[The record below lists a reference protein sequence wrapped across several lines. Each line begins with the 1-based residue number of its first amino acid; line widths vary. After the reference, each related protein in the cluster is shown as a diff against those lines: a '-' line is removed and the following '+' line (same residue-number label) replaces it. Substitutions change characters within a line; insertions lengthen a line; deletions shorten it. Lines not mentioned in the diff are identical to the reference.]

1 MRSATSFRVIAGVT
15 LLIAG
20 SAVQAQ
26 AGLISVTSA
35 SGASPASIAASMD
48 AFRAFIGGGAVAGP
62 NGSFGG
68 LRREINWDG
77 VPDGFASPTDL
88 PPNFFNATSPRGAV
102 FATPGT
108 GFRVSADSSN
118 PTGTPVRFG
127 DLNPAYAT
135 EFQTFSAERLFGV
148 LGATVMDVLFF
159 VPGTNTPAAVTAFGA
174 VFVDNTGSTFPSC
187 GSIQAFNGDT
197 SLGFFC
203 APASPAGGLSFRGL
217 AATGGDVITR
227 IRINLGTAPLGATQ
241 SPTAEVVV
249 MDDFI
254 YSEPSEQRAVPEPAT
269 LGLLAIGGLGW
280 LARRRRV

>member
-1 MRSATSFRVIAGVT
+1 MRSATLFRVISGVV

-20 SAVQAQ
+20 SAVHAH
-26 AGLISVTSA
+26 AGLISVSSA
-35 SGASPASIAASMD
+35 SGPTPASIAPAVD
-48 AFRAFIGGGAVAGP
+48 AFRAFVGGGLVAGA

-68 LRREINWDG
+68 VRREINWDG
-77 VPDGFASPTDL
+77 VPDAFASPITL
-88 PPNFFNATSPRGAV
+88 PPNFFNANSPRGAV
-102 FATPGT
+102 FATPGA

-118 PTGTPVRFG
+118 PTNTPVRFG
-127 DLNPAYAT
+127 DLNPAYVN

-174 VFVDNTGSTFPSC
+174 VFVDNTGSSFPSC
-187 GSIQAFNGDT
+187 GSIQAFNGAT

-217 AATGGDVITR
+217 ATTGGDVITR
-227 IRINLGTAPLGATQ
+227 IRINLGTAPLGVTQ

-254 YSEPSEQRAVPEPAT
+254 YSEPTEQRAVPEPAT
-269 LGLLAIGGLGW
+269 MGLLALGALGW
-280 LARRRRV
+280 LARRRRG